1 MFGWLFVSRREFLA
15 MVSRTEEAIAKIEAR
30 IEAEHEQVQE
40 RVSAL
45 LAQVLELKEQV
56 LAGGMSEDALVAKLE
71 AVAEKV
77 ELIYVP
83 EAVVEPEVVI
93 ASEEVVVAEPVY
105 EVEEDPAEDVPEPLD
120 DEPTIEDVVE

>member
-1 MFGWLFVSRREFLA
+1 
-15 MVSRTEEAIAKIEAR
+15 
-30 IEAEHEQVQE
+30 
-40 RVSAL
+40 
-45 LAQVLELKEQV
+45 
-56 LAGGMSEDALVAKLE
+56 
-71 AVAEKV
+71 VAEKV